1 MRFVRQIIA
10 DRMSGGVLA
19 LLLSFM
25 MMLDGAIGAHA
36 LGAMAAAERLAAAQI
51 ICSTDT
57 SVHDGHGDA
66 HGDHDSTS
74 AAPVHHKHGGKAEH
88 PECCSAACQFAAQV
102 AATDLPVVLA
112 PRWPVPSRA
121 VPLSRDYAVVVTR
134 PQGRWMA
141 ARGPPAFS
149 PDV

>member
-1 MRFVRQIIA
+1 
-10 DRMSGGVLA
+10 MSGGVLA

-25 MMLDGAIGAHA
+25 MLLDGAIGAHA

-57 SVHDGHGDA
+57 EAFGHDDGHEMSADA
-66 HGDHDSTS
+66 SGHGL
-74 AAPVHHKHGGKAEH
+74 HHKKGGKAEH
-88 PECCSAACQFAAQV
+88 SECCSAACQFAAQV
-102 AATDLPVVLA
+102 AATDLPAVFA
-112 PRWPVPSRA
+112 PQWPVPSRA
-121 VPLSRDYAVVVTR
+121 TPLVRDYAVVTPR
-134 PQGRWMA
+134 PQGLLMA

>member
-36 LGAMAAAERLAAAQI
+36 MGAMAAAEQVAAGQI

-57 SVHDGHGDA
+57 AAHAGHDGQ
-66 HGDHDSTS
+66 GDHGGES
-74 AAPVHHKHGGKAEH
+74 AKPVHHKHGGAVDH
-88 PECCSAACQFAAQV
+88 SECCSAACQFAAQV
-102 AATDLPVVLA
+102 AATDLPTVPA
-112 PRWPVPSRA
+112 PQWPLLQNDEAAAWHA
-121 VPLSRDYAVVVTR
+121 VPVASRPAGLFKD
-134 PQGRWMA
+134 
-141 ARGPPAFS
+141 ARGPPS
-149 PDV
+149 ISI

>member
-51 ICSTDT
+51 ICSTDPV
-57 SVHDGHGDA
+57 SHGGHDDA
-66 HGDHDSTS
+66 HGDHDSAS
-74 AAPVHHKHGGKAEH
+74 AAPVHHKHGGAVDH
-88 PECCSAACQFAAQV
+88 SECCSAACQFAAQV
-102 AATDLPVVLA
+102 AATDLPTVLA
-112 PRWPVPSRA
+112 PRWPLLQSDETAAWHAAPVASR
-121 VPLSRDYAVVVTR
+121 PDGLFKD
-134 PQGRWMA
+134 
-141 ARGPPAFS
+141 ARGPPSFS
-149 PDV
+149 I

>member
-57 SVHDGHGDA
+57 TAHDGHGDA
-66 HGDHDSTS
+66 HGDHDSAS

-88 PECCSAACQFAAQV
+88 PQCCSAACQFAAQV
-102 AATDLPVVLA
+102 AATDLPTVPA
-112 PRWPVPSRA
+112 PQWPLLQNDEATAWHA
-121 VPLSRDYAVVVTR
+121 VPVVSRPAGLFKD
-134 PQGRWMA
+134 
-141 ARGPPAFS
+141 ARGPPS
-149 PDV
+149 ISI

>member
-1 MRFVRQIIA
+1 MRFVRKIIA

-36 LGAMAAAERLAAAQI
+36 LGAMAAAEQVVAAQI

-57 SVHDGHGDA
+57 SVHDGHGVEPA
-66 HGDHDSTS
+66 
-74 AAPVHHKHGGKAEH
+74 HHKHGSKAEH

-102 AATDLPVVLA
+102 AATDLPAVPA
-112 PRWPVPSRA
+112 PRWP
-121 VPLSRDYAVVVTR
+121 PLRNGDVTALFT
-134 PQGRWMA
+134 PHVTLQLAGLFKD
-141 ARGPPAFS
+141 ARGPPHIS
-149 PDV
+149 I